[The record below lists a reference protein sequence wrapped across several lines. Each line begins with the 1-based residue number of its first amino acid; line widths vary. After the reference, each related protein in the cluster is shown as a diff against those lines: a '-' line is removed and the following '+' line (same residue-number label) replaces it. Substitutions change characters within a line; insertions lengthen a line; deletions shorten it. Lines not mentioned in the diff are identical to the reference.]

1 MSTLDE
7 YKKNAGNLGI
17 IEKAILQSE
26 DEDLKRLLSP
36 PTMEG
41 LINFFINGNYEEIK
55 NEKSRKAVEVL
66 ANLFCVELG
75 EKLIKEINQEYINC
89 GDEGLSTFWEWGAS
103 YVNVKKFFYDSNEYK
118 KTELRLKVRSLLDLL
133 KFRIG
138 SADDDTPINPFFSV
152 FLQDCP
158 DWILTF
164 ANRMGGRSSR
174 ARKAGEGKHKKTNEA
189 KKIINDEFCKIDD
202 KSWGERG
209 FSKKFEWNMVEKLDE
224 MVKNKELE
232 KTLERETI
240 SKFINELKRKKKF
253 RVAASK

>member
-75 EKLIKEINQEYINC
+75 KKLIKEINQEYINC
-89 GDEGLSTFWEWGAS
+89 GDEGLSAFWEWRAS
-103 YVNVKKFFYDSNEYK
+103 YVNVKEFFYDSNEYK
-118 KTELRLKVRSLLDLL
+118 KTELRLKVRVLLDLL
-133 KFRIG
+133 KLRI
-138 SADDDTPINPFFSV
+138 SEVENIAINPI
-152 FLQDCP
+152 LTKLLEGCP
-158 DWILTF
+158 DWIKEF
-164 ANRMGGRSSR
+164 ADRMGERSAR
-174 ARKAGEGKHKKTNEA
+174 AHK
-189 KKIINDEFCKIDD
+189 
-202 KSWGERG
+202 SVG
-209 FSKKFEWNMVEKLDE
+209 
-224 MVKNKELE
+224 VKNKETNKAKEILE
-232 KTLERETI
+232 EELLKIPKEDWSTKKKTTTNFIRDMTEKEGIKGVLEEGTI
-240 SKFINELKRKKKF
+240 RNTVFKLKRKHNLSKPKK
-253 RVAASK
+253 

>member
-1 MSTLDE
+1 MSTLDK
-7 YKKNAGNLGI
+7 YMKNAGHLGI
-17 IEKAILQSE
+17 IEKIILLSE

-36 PTMEG
+36 PTKEG
-41 LINFFINGNYEEIK
+41 LINFFKSGKYIQIK
-55 NEKSRKAVEVL
+55 NEESKKKVELL
-66 ANLFCVELG
+66 ANLHCAELCK
-75 EKLIKEINQEYINC
+75 ELIKEINQEIINC
-89 GDEGLSTFWEWGAS
+89 DDEGLSTFLNWGAS
-103 YVNVKKFFYDSNEYK
+103 YANVKKFFYDSNEYK
-118 KTELRLKVRSLLDLL
+118 KTELRLKVRWLLDLL
-133 KFRIG
+133 KLRLSEDENI
-138 SADDDTPINPFFSV
+138 AINPI
-152 FLQDCP
+152 LTKILKDCP
-158 DWILTF
+158 SWIKEF
-164 ANRMGGRSSR
+164 ADRMGGRSSR

>member
-36 PTMEG
+36 PTKEG

-55 NEKSRKAVEVL
+55 NEKSRKAVGVL

-118 KTELRLKVRSLLDLL
+118 KTELRLKVRWLLDLL
-133 KFRIG
+133 KLRLSEDENI
-138 SADDDTPINPFFSV
+138 AINPI
-152 FLQDCP
+152 LTKILKDCP
-158 DWILTF
+158 SWIKEF
-164 ANRMGGRSSR
+164 ADKMSGRSSR
-174 ARKAGEGKHKKTNEA
+174 ARKAGEGKHKKTNKA
-189 KKIINDEFCKIDD
+189 KEILEEEFCKIDD

-209 FSKKFEWNMVEKLDE
+209 FTKKFEWDMAEKE
-224 MVKNKELE
+224 GIKGVLE
-232 KTLERETI
+232 EGTI
-240 SKFINELKRKKKF
+240 RNNVFKLKREHNLSKPKK
-253 RVAASK
+253 

>member
-1 MSTLDE
+1 MSTLDK
-7 YKKNAGNLGI
+7 YMKNAGHLGI
-17 IEKAILQSE
+17 IEKIILLSE

-36 PTMEG
+36 PTKEG
-41 LINFFINGNYEEIK
+41 LINFFKSGKYIQIK
-55 NEKSRKAVEVL
+55 NEESKKKVELL
-66 ANLFCVELG
+66 ANLHCAELCK
-75 EKLIKEINQEYINC
+75 ELIKEINQEIINC
-89 GDEGLSTFWEWGAS
+89 DDEGLSTFLNWGAS
-103 YVNVKKFFYDSNEYK
+103 YANVKKFFYDSNEYK

-209 FSKKFEWNMVEKLDE
+209 FSKKFECNMVEKLDK